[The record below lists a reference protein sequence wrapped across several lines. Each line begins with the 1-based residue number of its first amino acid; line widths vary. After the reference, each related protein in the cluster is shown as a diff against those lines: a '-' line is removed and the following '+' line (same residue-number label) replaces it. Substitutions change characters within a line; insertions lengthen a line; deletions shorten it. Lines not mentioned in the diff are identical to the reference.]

1 MLFQK
6 VRLTLKSKIKRLFQ
20 KKKCNYK
27 LKKVKVIQYLVSLLV
42 NKMLHANVR
51 NTKKKTNPKSTLVDN
66 VKICVN
72 HTNKC
77 RG

>member
-6 VRLTLKSKIKRLFQ
+6 VRLRLKSKIKRLFL

-27 LKKVKVIQYLVSLLV
+27 LKKVKANQYLVSLLV

-51 NTKKKTNPKSTLVDN
+51 NTKKTNPKSTLVDN